1 MADITD
7 INNITYTAQ
16 IKDGKVAS
24 SVSKVDKETG
34 KIKSDEV
41 SDTAGGKLDKDAF
54 LQLLV
59 AQMKYQD
66 PLEPTDN
73 TEYISQLA
81 NFSSLEQMTNM
92 NDSLANM
99 SMAADLQ
106 RASNLVGNFATVKV
120 GEQTIT
126 GKVDSV
132 EYKDGKAYLSIEDNK
147 YPLENLVESIDSTYL
162 TATELAKQ
170 FDNILASLPMI
181 EAVSDSDSA
190 KIQNLREAYE
200 AMDMYQ
206 QTFVSKDSLAKLAV
220 YEQRLAGIKAALE
233 EEQKAANEANKA
245 EESKDAESKENEEK
259 TAEETN
265 TVTAEA

>member
-1 MADITD
+1 MADISDVT
-7 INNITYTAQ
+7 NTFQYTAQ

-24 SVSKVDKETG
+24 SVSKVDKNTG

-73 TEYISQLA
+73 TEYVSQLA
-81 NFSSLEQMTNM
+81 SFSSLEQMTNM

-99 SMAADLQ
+99 SMASDLQ
-106 RASNLVGNFATVKV
+106 RASNLVGNFASVKV
-120 GEQTIT
+120 GENTIT

-132 EYKDGKAYLSIEDNK
+132 SYKDGTAYLSIEGK
-147 YPLENLVESIDSTYL
+147 EYPLSSLSESIDKTYL
-162 TATELAKQ
+162 TATELSKQ
-170 FDNILASLPMI
+170 FDNIIKSLPMI
-181 EAVSDSDSA
+181 EAFSESDA
-190 KIQNLREAYE
+190 PKIENLRAAYE

-206 QTFVSKDSLAKLAV
+206 QSFVSKDSLAKLAV
-220 YEQRLAGIKAALE
+220 YEQRLAELK
-233 EEQKAANEANKA
+233 EAREA
-245 EESKDAESKENEEK
+245 EEAAKESAGVTEE
-259 TAEETN
+259 A
-265 TVTAEA
+265 

>member
-7 INNITYTAQ
+7 ITSPQYTAL
-16 IKDGKVAS
+16 IKDGKITS
-24 SVSKVDKETG
+24 SVSKVDKNTG
-34 KIKSDEV
+34 KIVKDEV

-73 TEYISQLA
+73 TEYVSQLA

-99 SMAADLQ
+99 SMASDLQ

-120 GEQTIT
+120 GGQEVT
-126 GKVDSV
+126 GKVDAV
-132 EYKDGKAYLSIEDNK
+132 EYKDGTAYLSIEGNK
-147 YPLENLVESIDSTYL
+147 YPLSDLVESLDATYL
-162 TATELAKQ
+162 TATTLAAH
-170 FDNILASLPMI
+170 FDEVLKSLPDI
-181 EAVSDSDSA
+181 EMLTEVDGP

-206 QTFVSKDSLAKLAV
+206 QSYISKDSLAKLTV
-220 YEQRLAGIKAALE
+220 YENRLNEILE
-233 EEQKAANEANKA
+233 AK
-245 EESKDAESKENEEK
+245 KDAENKENTENTEAQK
-259 TAEETN
+259 T
-265 TVTAEA
+265 EATE

>member
-7 INNITYTAQ
+7 VTNFTYTAQ

-24 SVSKVDKETG
+24 SVSKVNKDTG
-34 KIKSDEV
+34 KIESNEV

-73 TEYISQLA
+73 TEYVSQLA
-81 NFSSLEQMTNM
+81 NFSSLEQMQNM

-99 SMAADLQ
+99 SMASDLQ
-106 RASNLVGNFATVKV
+106 RASNLVGNFASVKV
-120 GEQTIT
+120 GDQTIT

-132 EYKDGKAYLSIEDNK
+132 EYKDGQAYLSIEGNK
-147 YPLENLVESIDSTYL
+147 YPLSDLAESIDSAYL
-162 TATELAKQ
+162 TATELSKQ
-170 FDNILASLPMI
+170 FDSILGSLPAV
-181 EAVSDSDSA
+181 EALSDQEEA
-190 KIQNLREAYE
+190 KITNLRAAFE

-206 QTFVSKDSLAKLAV
+206 QSFVSKDSLAKLTI
-220 YEQRLAGIKAALE
+220 YEQRLAEMKAAR
-233 EEQKAANEANKA
+233 EA
-245 EESKDAESKENEEK
+245 E
-259 TAEETN
+259 N
-265 TVTAEA
+265 TVESTESGDK